1 MHHPCVGMAFAIC
14 DMFTLVLSASIQKGQ
29 ILNIVEASWIGE
41 VGGHAFQLNGT
52 AGVQSPFGLAQL
64 KATHP
69 EIELPKNTND
79 ALAAVENLAKRNKV
93 SCYAP
98 LFQQAADFLCL
109 SDHPSTLSPMSSHP
123 DWQEAEIFDV
133 GVCAGFL
140 FGINARISVGAGRG
154 TCAQIC
160 CDDGD
165 KVFACN
171 DNSYAIDPASSYLAS
186 YVLDIVSDCWDQF
199 GDTVGGQEFDTDDY
213 NVIVRGNGGNDG
225 SC

>member
-1 MHHPCVGMAFAIC
+1 MALLEYKAHVNPTC
-14 DMFTLVLSASIQKGQ
+14 SSPDAK
-29 ILNIVEASWIGE
+29 IV
-41 VGGHAFQLNGT
+41 
-52 AGVQSPFGLAQL
+52 GLAQL

-98 LFQQAADFLCL
+98 LFQPAADFLCL

-140 FGINARISVGAGRG
+140 FGINARNSVGAGWG

-171 DNSYAIDPASSYLAS
+171 D
-186 YVLDIVSDCWDQF
+186 VSA
-199 GDTVGGQEFDTDDY
+199 
-213 NVIVRGNGGNDG
+213 VRFLFL
-225 SC
+225 

>member
-14 DMFTLVLSASIQKGQ
+14 AMFTLVLSASIQKGQ

-79 ALAAVENLAKRNKV
+79 ALAAVENLAKRNKIT
-93 SCYAP
+93 P
-98 LFQQAADFLCL
+98 PLCL
-109 SDHPSTLSPMSSHP
+109 QCPHTPTGKKPKSLMLGSVLVFSSASTLEFPL
-123 DWQEAEIFDV
+123 EL
-133 GVCAGFL
+133 AG
-140 FGINARISVGAGRG
+140 
-154 TCAQIC
+154 
-160 CDDGD
+160 
-165 KVFACN
+165 
-171 DNSYAIDPASSYLAS
+171 NSYAIDPASSYLAS